1 MNRYQFMTP
10 TVRRFEKCTACG
22 RAVQEQL
29 VTRGF
34 DFLLS
39 VFQDPN
45 ELEKVSGLQEL
56 QSSVNEIN
64 LDLLAATD
72 DDSE

>member
-1 MNRYQFMTP
+1 MTP

-22 RAVQEQL
+22 YAVQKHLAE
-29 VTRGF
+29 RGF
-34 DFLLS
+34 EFLLS

-64 LDLLAATD
+64 LDLMAATD

>member
-1 MNRYQFMTP
+1 MTP

-22 RAVQEQL
+22 QAVQEHL
-29 VTRGF
+29 SNRGF

-45 ELEKVSGLQEL
+45 ELEKVSGLKEL

>member
-1 MNRYQFMTP
+1 MTP
-10 TVRRFEKCTACG
+10 TIRRFEKCTACG
-22 RAVQEQL
+22 YGVQKEIAE
-29 VTRGF
+29 RGF

-45 ELEKVSGLQEL
+45 TLETTSGLAEL
-56 QSSVNEIN
+56 QNTVND
-64 LDLLAATD
+64 LDLMAATD